1 MWRFSL
7 MILTFATAAL
17 TSAHADVYKFVDA
30 QGRVQYTDKPQTL
43 PAERLNIRSQ
53 KTDTVAAQSRSDAER
68 QQIEANDKAR
78 RAAAGQRADAQG
90 AAETSAKDRAER
102 CSKARERYDS
112 YMNSQRLYE
121 SLPNG
126 ERRYLDSTELDAA
139 RASAKVT
146 MEELCK
152 GT

>member
-1 MWRFSL
+1 MWRYSL
-7 MILTFATAAL
+7 TILTFAAAL

-30 QGRVQYTDKPQTL
+30 QGHVQYTDKPETL

-68 QQIEANDKAR
+68 EQMAANDKAR
-78 RAAAGQRADAQG
+78 QAAAGQKADAQG
-90 AAETSAKDRAER
+90 AVEASAKDRAER

-121 SLPNG
+121 ALPNG
-126 ERRYLDSTELDAA
+126 ERRDLDSAEVDAA

-152 GT
+152 GL